1 MITLVLVSRTWD
13 GKRSLKV
20 KGEYPSGQTGL
31 ESARYERDRLLAH
44 AERVGSNPDYRI
56 LAGVPLDRLRAEI
69 RAEQDARRAVGTQK
83 AAAIRKKRGKA
94 AFTLCPRCGARSKL
108 LRSEMGGLETRRCQ
122 RGHQF
127 TFDRWIHDR
136 AAWRFIK

>member
-20 KGEYPSGQTGL
+20 KGCYNDSDRAQAL
-31 ESARYERDRLLAH
+31 AERARLLAH
-44 AERVGSNPDYRI
+44 AKRIGSDPEYRI
-56 LAGVPLDRLRAEI
+56 VGPQQLIWLQAEI
-69 RAEQDARRAVGTQK
+69 QAEQDARRAVGAQK
-83 AAAIRKKRGKA
+83 AAATRKKRGKA
-94 AFTLCPRCGARSKL
+94 AFTLCPRCGAKSKL

-136 AAWRFIK
+136 AAWRFVK